1 MKKFSL
7 LLAAILLCGLFA
19 SCTPVS
25 EDESSSSS
33 VSSTD
38 SSDDLPA
45 YEFTYNRY
53 ALSSDVEQLLG
64 GSLETY
70 HSAVDAIDSVSDS
83 FAVSDEAEAELLE
96 QVLYACYPPAS
107 LVTDMT
113 YDPSSKSV
121 RLTYRYPAAVMEQR
135 LPMLEQLVVKIM
147 GLTLRE
153 GDSEV
158 VRAVALYKYV
168 TTGVV
173 DSGDDSKTVW
183 NAFFDGEG
191 DSAAMSAMCR
201 FLFAQAGISSI
212 PVTATDHDGN
222 EHSLLAAEFGGMYYL
237 IDPAYEAVRTSG
249 QGLVCFGTTEQQS
262 NKENYLTDFAVSLP
276 GIEMP
281 SCTDERFASM
291 RNCGKWSLNSTRDV
305 ISMTADEYSGEFT
318 DTADR

>member
-113 YDPSSKSV
+113 YDPSS
-121 RLTYRYPAAVMEQR
+121 
-135 LPMLEQLVVKIM
+135 
-147 GLTLRE
+147 
-153 GDSEV
+153 
-158 VRAVALYKYV
+158 
-168 TTGVV
+168 
-173 DSGDDSKTVW
+173 
-183 NAFFDGEG
+183 
-191 DSAAMSAMCR
+191 
-201 FLFAQAGISSI
+201 
-212 PVTATDHDGN
+212 
-222 EHSLLAAEFGGMYYL
+222 
-237 IDPAYEAVRTSG
+237 
-249 QGLVCFGTTEQQS
+249 
-262 NKENYLTDFAVSLP
+262 
-276 GIEMP
+276 
-281 SCTDERFASM
+281 
-291 RNCGKWSLNSTRDV
+291 
-305 ISMTADEYSGEFT
+305 
-318 DTADR
+318 